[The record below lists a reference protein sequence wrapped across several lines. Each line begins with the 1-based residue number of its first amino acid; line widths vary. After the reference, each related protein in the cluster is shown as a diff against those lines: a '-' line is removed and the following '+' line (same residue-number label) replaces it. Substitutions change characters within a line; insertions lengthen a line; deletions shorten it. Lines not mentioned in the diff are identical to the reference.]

1 MASFEDYDEFGN
13 YIGADLESDEEEEE
27 QNQFVPQPQVQPL
40 EGFEEE
46 PAAIDEMALMEVDEP
61 VHNAVVLHEDKQY
74 YPSASQ
80 VYGEEVETLVQEE
93 DAQPLTEPIVAPVK
107 VRKWTVE
114 EKDMPETRFD
124 KGFLLNMMALP
135 EFVRNVAVVGHL
147 HHGKTALMD
156 MLVFETHKLTWDSDH
171 PTRYTDTH
179 ILSRD
184 RAISIKSCP
193 MSLILQ
199 NSYGKSHLVHL
210 IDTPGHVNFVD
221 EVASAIRLVDGILLV
236 VDVVEGVMCNTEAII
251 RHALQEGV
259 KITLVVNKIDRLIL
273 ELRIKPADAYYKI
286 KHTIEEVNTFISGIN
301 PDPDLRLSPENGN
314 VAFASTDMHWC
325 FTLRSFAQMYADT
338 YGSVDVNAFA
348 DRLWGDIYYN
358 RENRKFTRK
367 PADPETNRSFV
378 HFILEPLYKLYSQVL
393 SEETEPLKETL
404 ASLGI
409 QLKPIM
415 YKMDVRPL
423 LKVILDQ
430 FFGPSVGLVDVISE
444 YIPSPLEATRTKVER
459 TYLGPMSS
467 ELAQTMQECNPEGPV
482 MVQIAKLYH
491 TTDAQTFRAFG
502 RVISGTV
509 RKGMDVKVLGEGYSP
524 EDEEDMVKAVV
535 EDIWISEARY
545 FIPAEE
551 APAGNLVLLG
561 GVDASIFKTATIAGV
576 DIEDDLHIFRPVK
589 HMTQSVLK
597 IAIEPIA
604 PSELPKMLS
613 GLRSINKSYPLVT
626 TKVEESGE
634 HVVIG
639 TGELYLD
646 CVMHDLRRL
655 FSEIEIKVSDP
666 VTKFAETVLETSA
679 LKCYA
684 DTPNKKNRLTMIAEP
699 LERGIAEDIETGR
712 VNMRMTAKERGKF
725 FEEKYQWDLLA
736 SRSIWAFGPD
746 DSGPNILLDDT
757 LPSQVDKKLLGTVK
771 EHIKQGFQWGTREGP
786 LCDEPMRNVKFRIL
800 DASLA
805 QEPIYRGGGQIVPT
819 ARRVCYSSFLMA
831 TPRLMEPIYYVE
843 VQAPADCISAVYT
856 VLARRRGHV
865 TQDIPKAG
873 SPLYTVKALIPVI
886 DANGFET
893 DLRTATQGQAFCL
906 QVFDH
911 WSIVPGDPTDTSI
924 KLRPL
929 EPASG
934 QALARD
940 LVLKTRRRKGL
951 GDQISVSKYL
961 DDEFIICLS
970 VRYGGACRGGNGTQR
985 ETMERAGMQ
994 EARDGWDALSAL
1006 LAVAVSS
1013 VSAADDVSKP
1023 SFQPT
1028 TLKAPFLEQF
1038 TDDWSERW
1046 TPSEATKKTPVG
1058 TETFSYV
1065 GKWEV
1070 EEPTEPVILGD
1081 KGLVAKTKAAHHAIS
1096 APFPKPIEFAD
1107 KPLVVQYEVKY
1118 QKGGNCG
1125 GGYLKLLENGFQ
1137 TAGKE
1142 FDDKTP
1148 WTIMFGPDL
1157 TCPGTKI
1164 HFIFRHKNP
1173 ITGEFEEKHLKTPP
1187 KPTFGKSTNLYTLHV
1202 FPNNTYDVLFNGES
1216 QNLGSLLEDFNPP
1229 VNPEKEI
1236 DDPDDKKPEDW
1247 VDTKRIPDPDAKKP
1261 EDWDEDAPYEIPD
1274 EDAVKPEGWLDD
1286 EPEFVPDPDAE
1297 KPEEWD
1303 DEEDGDWIAPT
1314 VRNPKCDE
1322 APGCGEWKRPFKAN
1336 PAYKGKWYAPMID
1349 NPEYKGE
1356 WAPRKIA
1363 NPDYFED
1370 LTPVKSLIPI
1380 GGVGIELWSMTEDI
1394 LFDNIYVGHSIE
1406 DAHKFAEETYFV
1418 KKSVEEAVEKASS
1431 KLDEEDEETPVN
1443 FAADPVEFIRSKV
1456 FKFIDLAKIDP
1467 ILAFK
1472 THPETGAGLALSVV
1486 TLFGMLGVLFGFV
1499 GAQQKPITKLL
1510 TAFPQSPKS
1519 AKKTDAPTPDDKKT
1533 ETAPVAPAGGEKQ
1546 ETTVKKRK

>member
-13 YIGADLESDEEEEE
+13 YIGADLDSDDEEIQQEE
-27 QNQFVPQPQVQPL
+27 FAPQPEARPL
-40 EGFEEE
+40 EGFDEE
-46 PAAIDEMALMEVDEP
+46 PMEEVHEDTALMQIDEP
-61 VHNAVVLHEDKQY
+61 SHNAVILHEDKQY
-74 YPSASQ
+74 YPSAEE
-80 VYGEEVETLVQEE
+80 VYGADVETLVQEE
-93 DAQPLTEPIVAPVK
+93 DAQPLTEPIIAPVK
-107 VRKWTVE
+107 LRKWTVE
-114 EKDMPETRFD
+114 EKNMPETRFD
-124 KGFLLNMMALP
+124 KGFLLNMTAFP
-135 EFVRNVAVVGHL
+135 EFIRNVAVVGHL

-156 MLVFETHKLTWDSDH
+156 MLVFETHKLVWDSDH
-171 PTRYTDTH
+171 QTRYTDTH
-179 ILSRD
+179 ILSRE
-184 RAISIKSCP
+184 RGISIKSSP
-193 MSLILQ
+193 MSLVLT
-199 NSYGKSHLVHL
+199 SSSGKSHLVHF

-221 EVASAIRLVDGILLV
+221 EVASSIRLADGIVLV
-236 VDVVEGVMCNTEAII
+236 VDVVEGVMVNTEHII
-251 RHALQEGV
+251 RHAIQEGLKV
-259 KITLVVNKIDRLIL
+259 TLVVNKIDRLIL

-286 KHTIEEVNTFISGIN
+286 KHTIEEVNTIISGIDPN
-301 PDPDLRLSPENGN
+301 PELRLSPEKGN
-314 VAFASTDMHWC
+314 VAFASADMHWC

-338 YGSVDVNAFA
+338 YGSMDVSAFA
-348 DRLWGDIYYN
+348 DRLWGNIYFN
-358 RENRKFTRK
+358 NDDRKFTRK
-367 PADPETNRSFV
+367 PADPESNRTFV

-393 SEETEPLKETL
+393 SEDTDSLKETL
-404 ASLGI
+404 QNLGI
-409 QLKPIM
+409 ELHPVM

-423 LKVILDQ
+423 LKAVLDQ
-430 FFGPSVGLVDVISE
+430 FFGPSVGLVDMIVE
-444 YIPSPLEATRTKVER
+444 HIPSPLQGTDDKVER
-459 TYLGPMSS
+459 TYTGPMSS
-467 ELAQTMQECNPEGPV
+467 ELVQRMKACDPEGPV
-482 MVQIAKLYH
+482 MVQITKLYH
-491 TTDAQTFRAFG
+491 TTDAQAFRAFG

-509 RKGMDVKVLGEGYSP
+509 RKGMDIKVLGEGYSP
-524 EDEEDMVKAVV
+524 EDEEDMVKVAV

-545 FIPAEE
+545 FIPAGEV
-551 APAGNLVLLG
+551 PAGNLVLLG
-561 GVDASIFKTATIAGV
+561 GVDASITKTATLASV
-576 DIEDDLHIFRPVK
+576 DIEDDLYIFRPIK

-613 GLRSINKSYPLVT
+613 GLRSINKSYPLVS

-634 HVVIG
+634 HVLIG

-666 VTKFAETVLETSA
+666 VTKFCETVLETSA

-684 DTPNKKNRLTMIAEP
+684 DTPNKKNRITMIAEP

-712 VNMRMTAKERGKF
+712 VTMRMTPKERGKF

-771 EHIKQGFQWGTREGP
+771 EHIKQGFQWGAREGP

-805 QEPIYRGGGQIVPT
+805 QEPIFRGGGQIVPT

-951 GDQISVSKYL
+951 GDQIAVSKYL
-961 DDEFIICLS
+961 DDEFISTGI
-970 VRYGGACRGGNGTQR
+970 
-985 ETMERAGMQ
+985 
-994 EARDGWDALSAL
+994 
-1006 LAVAVSS
+1006 
-1013 VSAADDVSKP
+1013 
-1023 SFQPT
+1023 
-1028 TLKAPFLEQF
+1028 KAPFLEQF
-1038 TDDWSERW
+1038 TDDYSDRW

-1058 TETFSYV
+1058 GETFSYV

-1070 EEPTEPVILGD
+1070 EEPIDLVIEGD

-1096 APFPKPIEFAD
+1096 APFAKSVEFAD
-1107 KPLVVQYEVKY
+1107 EPLVVQYEVKY

-1125 GGYLKLLENGFQ
+1125 GGYLKLLEDGFQ
-1137 TAGKE
+1137 TEGKE
-1142 FDDKTP
+1142 FSDKTP

-1157 TCPGTKI
+1157 TCPGTKA

-1173 ITGEFEEKHLKTPP
+1173 ITGEYEEKHLKTPP
-1187 KPTFGKSTNLYTLHV
+1187 KPAIADKFSHLYTLIV
-1202 FPNNTYDVLFNGES
+1202 YPNNTYDVQFDGES
-1216 QNLGSLLEDFNPP
+1216 HNLGSLLEDFVPS
-1229 VNPEKEI
+1229 VNPDAEI
-1236 DDPDDKKPEDW
+1236 DDPEDEKPEDW
-1247 VDTKRIPDPDAKKP
+1247 VDQKRIPDPEATKP

-1274 EDAVKPEGWLDD
+1274 EEAEKPEGWLDD
-1286 EPEFVPDPDAE
+1286 EPDTVPDPDAE

-1303 DEEDGDWIAPT
+1303 DEEDGDWIAPM
-1314 VRNPKCDE
+1314 VSNPKCDE
-1322 APGCGEWKRPFKAN
+1322 APGCGEWKRPMKAN

-1349 NPEYKGE
+1349 NPAYIGE
-1356 WAPRKIA
+1356 WAPRKIP
-1363 NPDYFED
+1363 NPEFFED
-1370 LTPVKSLIPI
+1370 LTPFKSLKAI
-1380 GGVGIELWSMTEDI
+1380 GGVGIELWTMSEDI
-1394 LFDNIYVGHSIE
+1394 LFDNIYIGHSVE
-1406 DAHKFAEETYFV
+1406 DAKKFAEETFNV
-1418 KKSVEEAVEKASS
+1418 KKPLEKAKSTP
-1431 KLDEEDEETPVN
+1431 KVEDVVEQEV
-1443 FAADPVEFIRSKV
+1443 FFKEDPIEYIRAKV
-1456 FKFIDLAKIDP
+1456 FTFIELARIDP
-1467 ILAFK
+1467 LLAFK
-1472 THPETGAGLALSVV
+1472 TQPETGAALALSVV
-1486 TLFGMLGVLFGFV
+1486 TLFGMLGVMFGV
-1499 GAQQKPITKLL
+1499 IGSAQKPIT
-1510 TAFPQSPKS
+1510 KS
-1519 AKKTDAPTPDDKKT
+1519 AKKTDAPSPDDKSKK
-1533 ETAPVAPAGGEKQ
+1533 ESAPVTPAGGEKAADS
-1546 ETTVKKRK
+1546 TVKKRK

>member
-46 PAAIDEMALMEVDEP
+46 PAANDEMALMEVDEP

-444 YIPSPLEATRTKVER
+444 HIPSPLEATRTKVER

-524 EDEEDMVKAVV
+524 EDEEDMAKAVV

-961 DDEFIICLS
+961 DDEFI
-970 VRYGGACRGGNGTQR
+970 
-985 ETMERAGMQ
+985 
-994 EARDGWDALSAL
+994 
-1006 LAVAVSS
+1006 
-1013 VSAADDVSKP
+1013 
-1023 SFQPT
+1023 PT

-1070 EEPTEPVILGD
+1070 EEPTEPAILGD

-1499 GAQQKPITKLL
+1499 GAQQKPITK
-1510 TAFPQSPKS
+1510 SPKS